1 MDNERKKDQLSAYR
15 EEFPITKRFVYLDHA
30 GVAPISRRVESAL
43 MRFIGEA
50 LEEAMFKY
58 GVWMSRVDEIRKKC
72 AMLIAS
78 EPEEIAFVKNTSHGL
93 SIVAEG
99 IEWRRGDNLIL
110 YEKEFPSNIYPWIN
124 LRRKGVEL
132 RFVPSRNGR
141 IHIEDIKRLMDSR
154 TRLVT
159 ISSVQFSNG
168 FRINLG
174 ELGELCKRRNV
185 LFCVDAIQSLGV
197 IPMNVK
203 EFQIDFLSA
212 DGHKWL
218 LAPEGTGIFYCRK
231 GLEEKLNPPLIG
243 WKSVK
248 KEFDYDSIDFDLKT
262 DALRFEEGSLNLL
275 GIFALGAA
283 VDLLLE
289 VGIDAV
295 EKKVL
300 ELGDLII
307 EEAERRGFLV
317 NTPKSRDERAGIVS
331 LSGEFDPVWVK
342 DNLREMGIM
351 VNVRGGAL
359 RVSPHFYNTYEEIEF
374 FFKSLERLV
383 RYS

>member
-1 MDNERKKDQLSAYR
+1 MDKERKTDPLSAYR
-15 EEFPITKRFVYLDHA
+15 KEFPVTKRFVYLDHA
-30 GVAPISRRVESAL
+30 GVAPISRRVESAV

-58 GVWMSRVDEIRKKC
+58 GMWMSRVDEIRKKC

-110 YEKEFPSNIYPWIN
+110 YEREFPSNIYPWIN

-132 RFVPSRNGR
+132 RFVSSRNGR

-168 FRINLG
+168 FRVNLG

-231 GLEEKLNPPLIG
+231 GLEKKLNPPLIG

-300 ELGDLII
+300 ELGDVII
-307 EEAERRGFLV
+307 EEAEKRGFLV
-317 NTPKSRDERAGIVS
+317 NTPKSRNERAGIVS
-331 LSGEFDPVWVK
+331 LSGKFDPVWVK